1 MHIILKNVLMLFTK
15 NIKISPCFSKL
26 RLAKVGEFF
35 RHNILTV
42 LMFFCILY
50 SNICLYYEYFYKI
63 LSKHVL

>member
-1 MHIILKNVLMLFTK
+1 MKVQGKLNMHIILKNVLMLFTK

-42 LMFFCILY
+42 LMFFLYFILKHMFV
-50 SNICLYYEYFYKI
+50 LRI
-63 LSKHVL
+63 LL